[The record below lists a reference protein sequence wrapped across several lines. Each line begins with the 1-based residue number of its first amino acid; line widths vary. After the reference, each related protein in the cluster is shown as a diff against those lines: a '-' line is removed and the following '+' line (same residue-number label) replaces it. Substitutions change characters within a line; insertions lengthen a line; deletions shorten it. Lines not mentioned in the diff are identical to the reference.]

1 MKKLKIQKGSA
12 STDVCMNTQP
22 EAKLEADLIQQL
34 IDNEYE
40 SVSIPDE
47 TALLSNLKRQI
58 EAHNSLSL
66 TEKRV
71 QSSTESPKQ
80 RKRL

>member
-1 MKKLKIQKGSA
+1 M
-12 STDVCMNTQP
+12 TTQP

-58 EAHNSLSL
+58 EAHNSLSIDG
-66 TEKRV
+66 KRI
-71 QSSTESPKQ
+71 QSSTESPEQ